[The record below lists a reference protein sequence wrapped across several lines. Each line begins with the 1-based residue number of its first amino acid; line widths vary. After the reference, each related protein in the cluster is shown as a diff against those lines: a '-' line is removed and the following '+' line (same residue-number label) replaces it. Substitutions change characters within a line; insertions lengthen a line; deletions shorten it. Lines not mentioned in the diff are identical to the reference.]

1 MSGLTYSGG
10 FIGPGCSFCL
20 HQDSISGKPLGRL
33 CLRDPPE
40 QHVRY
45 DWKSVYQPKWSPA
58 LAEGRA
64 VFLRSHQL
72 VLKLI

>member
-1 MSGLTYSGG
+1 MGLLHRAATSLWLSLQGEGPHWGTLSQLGGEVSGLTYSGA

-40 QHVRY
+40 QHIRY
-45 DWKSVYQPKWSPA
+45 D
-58 LAEGRA
+58 
-64 VFLRSHQL
+64 
-72 VLKLI
+72 